1 MVLGRATRGL
11 SKLVFFQPS
20 GNTIQGSLDF
30 PKLPQQQAPGSL
42 ARIPATPQGSCFWP
56 LIWRMNCAA
65 ALLRATRGLSKLVF
79 FQPSGNTI
87 QGSLDFSQ
95 SCHNKKLWAASQEF
109 RPLLKDPALAAD
121 LADELRR
128 CAVALAKL
136 FHLIG
141 VIKAFATDLP
151 PENCFGSN
159 LLFHFLFLQDAIGDV
174 KEPKHHC
181 HSSRND
187 ESMDLVRIVP
197 YRTNISSEDEA
208 EQQAYHQDKFFP
220 VSHVVVPVLIL
231 QIATKPNESHDDPPN
246 DEPKSVAVPVMW

>member
-1 MVLGRATRGL
+1 MKRNL
-11 SKLVFFQPS
+11 KLWSRVCHGART
-20 GNTIQGSLDF
+20 GNTWSEQVGLFPTLREHHPRFFGFPKVATATSSGQPRKNSGHSSRILLLAADLADELRRCLDF

-42 ARIPATPQGSCFWP
+42 ARIPATPQGS
-56 LIWRMNCAA
+56 
-65 ALLRATRGLSKLVF
+65 LL
-79 FQPSGNTI
+79 
-87 QGSLDFSQ
+87 
-95 SCHNKKLWAASQEF
+95 
-109 RPLLKDPALAAD
+109 LAAD

-187 ESMDLVRIVP
+187 ESLDLVRIVP
-197 YRTNISSEDEA
+197 YRTSKTSEDEA

-220 VSHVVVPVLIL
+220 VS
-231 QIATKPNESHDDPPN
+231 
-246 DEPKSVAVPVMW
+246 